1 MRKRID
7 AYSQILKN
15 INYIEQNIDKDDILL
30 KSNTEQAWLSWYSY
44 CSKEQNQHL
53 YMFIKDFN
61 KKEN

>member
-15 INYIEQNIDKDDILL
+15 INYIEQNIDKDDILV
-30 KSNTEQAWLSWYSY
+30 KSNTEQTWFSWYSY
-44 CSKEQNQHL
+44 CSKELNQHL
-53 YMFIKDFN
+53 YMFIKHFN